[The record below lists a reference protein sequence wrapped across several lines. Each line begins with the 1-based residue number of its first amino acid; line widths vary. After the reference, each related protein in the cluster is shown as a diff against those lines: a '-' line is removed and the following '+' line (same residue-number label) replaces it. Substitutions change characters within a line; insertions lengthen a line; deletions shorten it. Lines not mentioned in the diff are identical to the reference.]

1 MPNHILENC
10 LETLLLC
17 ACLIYIVKS
26 KFILTGKIYGDV
38 ESFGQLKIEKN
49 KHERQGKVLIKN
61 LINIH
66 IYHKAIQSKDVYSH
80 RRHRLQITDSLFYF
94 FSFYYEQQLVY
105 KKLQFF
111 HLIFLFYKLFTKEPI
126 IFKSSRIITNY
137 K

>member
-66 IYHKAIQSKDVYSH
+66 IHHKAI
-80 RRHRLQITDSLFYF
+80 
-94 FSFYYEQQLVY
+94 
-105 KKLQFF
+105 
-111 HLIFLFYKLFTKEPI
+111 
-126 IFKSSRIITNY
+126 
-137 K
+137 